1 MMMTLIKQILSILI
15 RAPRRFRSYIF
26 IYWNRFVFWCKGAV
40 YGNNMRVNNHF
51 YLMKHFHS
59 KLIIG
64 NNFTFSSGSSIN
76 PLCRNIRG
84 CIYLPEPS
92 SIIIIGDNSGMSSAC
107 LWAKERITIGNRVKI
122 GGDCILMDTDAHN
135 LDYRMR
141 SSNEMIGSFYKD
153 SLTAASS
160 PITIE
165 DDVLVGAR
173 CIILKGV
180 TIGARSIIGSGSVVT
195 KSIPSDC
202 IAAGNPC
209 RIIRNLNQN
218 KQNC

>member
-1 MMMTLIKQILSILI
+1 MFNRIYLTKEPLSTLK
-15 RAPRRFRSYIF
+15 
-26 IYWNRFVFWCKGAV
+26 
-40 YGNNMRVNNHF
+40 
-51 YLMKHFHS
+51 
-59 KLIIG
+59 IG
-64 NNFTFSSGSSIN
+64 DNFTFSSGDAIN

-84 CIYLPEPS
+84 CIYLPEPTS
-92 SIIIIGDNSGMSSAC
+92 VIEIGNDTGLSSAC

-135 LDYRMR
+135 LDYRVR
-141 SSNEMIGSFYKD
+141 ASNEMIGKFYKD
-153 SLTAASS
+153 SLTAASA

-165 DDVLVGAR
+165 DDVLVGTR

-209 RIIRNLNQN
+209 RVIRMINQE
-218 KQNC
+218 